1 MKDVMIVTGAGQLS
15 MAIAR
20 RMGYEMKIVV
30 GDKSRKNAD
39 NIVGIMMNAG
49 FDAEA
54 MEMDLSDRTSIRT
67 LIEKAQ
73 EYGAKVVTCSDS
85 SGYIYDPNGIDLAA
99 LKEASKP
106 S

>member
-20 RMGYEMKIVV
+20 RMGSEMKIVV

-39 NIVGIMMNAG
+39 NIVGIMTNAG

-73 EYGAKVVTCSDS
+73 EYGEVKIS
-85 SGYIYDPNGIDLAA
+85 STARGSRPVRQ
-99 LKEASKP
+99 ASKP

>member
-30 GDKSRKNAD
+30 GDKSRKNAG
-39 NIVGIMMNAG
+39 NIAETMTNAG

-54 MEMDLSDRTSIRT
+54 MEMDLSDRASIRV
-67 LIEKAQ
+67 LIEKA
-73 EYGAKVVTCSDS
+73 
-85 SGYIYDPNGIDLAA
+85 
-99 LKEASKP
+99 
-106 S
+106 